1 MPKGLKGRDQ
11 TKSHTMVLQVESWAK
26 GQKTLTF
33 TKTVS
38 IDEETTLMRGVVAGA
53 ATTIWSQNQSE
64 AQSLIGPHS
73 SLQATDNHWL
83 LECEDHGGHNTGRA
97 SS

>member
-1 MPKGLKGRDQ
+1 MPKGLEGRDQ
-11 TKSHTMVLQVESWAK
+11 TKSHPMVLKAESWAK
-26 GQKTLTF
+26 SQKTLTI

-38 IDEETTLMRGVVAGA
+38 IDEETTPMRGVIAGA
-53 ATTIWSQNQSE
+53 AMTILSQNQS
-64 AQSLIGPHS
+64 
-73 SLQATDNHWL
+73 TDNHWL